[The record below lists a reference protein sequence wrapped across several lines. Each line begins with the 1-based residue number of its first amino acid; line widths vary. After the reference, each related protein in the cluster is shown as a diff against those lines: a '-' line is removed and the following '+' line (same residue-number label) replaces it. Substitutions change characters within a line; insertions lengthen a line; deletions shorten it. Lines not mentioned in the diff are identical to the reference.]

1 VYAKIRRPRRLA
13 ADESNGASL
22 PESHAKGPGLHGPS
36 WPGMRVADYRCQMLL
51 TFRYRVKDK
60 HIAQLMKQAAAVE
73 FHMEFLQRGA
83 PRRQGRPQMGLTG
96 TTSIG

>member
-1 VYAKIRRPRRLA
+1 
-13 ADESNGASL
+13 
-22 PESHAKGPGLHGPS
+22 
-36 WPGMRVADYRCQMLL
+36 MLL